1 MRPDDVRDEMK
12 AYGLHACRAIAKN
25 RPDDVVRIL
34 LRKDLKSSFSELL
47 AHCAENRRA
56 YRFVLDEELAKVS
69 GSQHH
74 EGVFMIVRRP
84 AVCTL
89 EALLSNDSATTLLY
103 LDGVQNP
110 HNLGAI
116 LRSAAHF
123 GVAAVLVQRDQGATL
138 SGAALRVA
146 EGGAEYVPV
155 VELSAGVRDLK
166 RIAAAGFRLFACD
179 MRGATTVEHVRFAPK
194 TIVLLGAEGSG
205 LNRETLSV
213 VHQSIQIP
221 GTGNVESLNVA
232 TVAGV
237 VLAYRWAQRP
247 GP

>member
-1 MRPDDVRDEMK
+1 MK
-12 AYGLHACRAIAKN
+12 AYGLHACLAIAKN
-25 RPDDVVRIL
+25 RPDDIVRVL
-34 LRKDLKSSFSELL
+34 LRKELMRTFSELL
-47 AHCAENRRA
+47 AFCAQKRRA
-56 YRFVLDEELAKVS
+56 YRFVLDEELEKVS

-74 EGVFMIVRRP
+74 EGVVLIVRRP
-84 AVCTL
+84 TVCTL
-89 EALLSNDSATTLLY
+89 ESLLNQPAPATLLY

-123 GVAAVLVQRDQGATL
+123 GVSAVLVQARQGAML
-138 SGAALRVA
+138 SGAAMRVA

-155 VELSAGVRDLK
+155 LELVGGERDVK

-179 MRGATTVEHVRFAPK
+179 MRGATRIDRVRFAPK
-194 TIVLLGAEGSG
+194 SMVLLGAEGSG
-205 LNRETLSV
+205 LSRGTLAIA
-213 VHQSIQIP
+213 HESIQIP

-237 VLAYRWAQRP
+237 VLAYRWQQAP
-247 GP
+247 SA